1 MFTLFNL
8 GITALVVVAGVVA
21 YKLWKSGQA
30 VTGASVVSGTETLI
44 EDTATEVTP
53 AIEAAIE
60 KAVAEAVAKAL
71 AKT

>member
-30 VTGASVVSGTETLI
+30 VTGASVVSGVESDVTTAVNTVKTDVTTAV
-44 EDTATEVTP
+44 DTV
-53 AIEAAIE
+53 
-60 KAVAEAVAKAL
+60 KSDVQGS
-71 AKT
+71 